1 MQHLAGF
8 FGDKN
13 RHKKKMIDLYE
24 SVQHAGNILPRLY
37 LLATVAAAYI
47 KSLEAPAKEILKD
60 VNELLSHWQPPPS
73 SDWHWQGWN
82 PASSCLACFACL
94 LIAPP
99 SRRTSLQSHFLQE
112 GFAQILPA

>member
-60 VNELLSHWQPPPS
+60 VNELCKGVGLSDRAFKTENRCNTLSAGCS
-73 SDWHWQGWN
+73 S
-82 PASSCLACFACL
+82 AIICLRC
-94 LIAPP
+94 
-99 SRRTSLQSHFLQE
+99 
-112 GFAQILPA
+112 